1 MAEIIG
7 NLKEEWRRE
16 VKEDNRRSL
25 EIMKNKLK
33 EAIKIELSQKAS
45 PNSPIVEAPDPQ
57 VLGARV
63 SAKGSYAKA
72 VANVLPKDP
81 FAAHMTRMG
90 LYIVVEDGTRVCHN
104 SQFPLCR

>member
-1 MAEIIG
+1 LAEIIG

-45 PNSPIVEAPDPQ
+45 PNSP
-57 VLGARV
+57 
-63 SAKGSYAKA
+63 
-72 VANVLPKDP
+72 
-81 FAAHMTRMG
+81 
-90 LYIVVEDGTRVCHN
+90 
-104 SQFPLCR
+104 